1 MTRLLIPAALGAAL
15 LAAPLAVSA
24 ATYSARPIAP
34 VAAKRI
40 IASDISWTCAPEAC
54 RGSTQN
60 SRPIVL
66 CQGLAKKAGRLESFI
81 VDGRALPVA
90 DLDKCNLAARD
101 GGAEVIAP
109 AN

>member
-1 MTRLLIPAALGAAL
+1 MTRLLIPVALGAAL
-15 LAAPLAVSA
+15 FAAPFGASA

-34 VAAKRI
+34 VATKRI

-60 SRPIVL
+60 SRPAVL

-81 VDGRALPVA
+81 VDGRALSVA
-90 DLDKCNLAARD
+90 ELDKCNHAARD
-101 GGAEVIAP
+101 GTAP
-109 AN
+109 VLARAN